1 MTTTA
6 NNPPRK
12 KIVVVTGKR
21 AARENIIGWLFVLPA
36 VAIILIFGLFPIGY
50 STYMSLFSWRV
61 AKGPFIGLGNY
72 QKLIGDWLGLA
83 VFIVGLVMLFGAYLI
98 WENATKE
105 VNQKKKNLKYAS
117 ALVLIAGG
125 ALFSVGWNLMYKLGD
140 KDFLNSLIVTFF
152 YAVFSV
158 PLQLLLGMIL
168 AFLLFQNIRGK
179 DAFRIIYFLP
189 YVTPVVTTAVVFRTI
204 FNMRES
210 SLANIFL
217 SWFGAGPWKWLFEPK
232 SVLEVMFGIKTVGM
246 STGPSLALISI
257 IIFGVWT
264 FVGYNVVIFLAG
276 LGGISKELYEAAEI
290 DGASKWDLF
299 KRITMPL
306 LSPVTFYLLLYS
318 FIGTFKAFNH
328 IYVMSTPNAQ
338 KTVVTTAVNV
348 FNTFYVQNN
357 FGYSASQAIL
367 LFLIILGLTV
377 AQNKIFGEKVFYG

>member
-1 MTTTA
+1 MTSVTDKVQ
-6 NNPPRK
+6 PK
-12 KIVVVTGKR
+12 KQISVPSRR
-21 AARENIIGWLFVLPA
+21 AGSENLIGWIFVIPA
-36 VAIILIFGLFPIGY
+36 VLIIFIFGLFPIGY
-50 STYMSLFSWRV
+50 SMYMSLFSWRV
-61 AKGPFIGLGNY
+61 AKGSFVGLGNY
-72 QKLIGDWLGLA
+72 TKLIGDWWGLA
-83 VFIVGLVMLFGAYLI
+83 VFILGLGLIFGAYLF

-105 VNQKKKNLKYAS
+105 LDSKKKTWKMIS
-117 ALVLIAGG
+117 ALVLLAGG
-125 ALFSVGWNLMYKLGD
+125 AMLAVGWNLMNRLGD
-140 KDFLNSLIVTFF
+140 KEFLDSLIVTFF
-152 YAVFSV
+152 YALFSV
-158 PLQLLLGMIL
+158 PTQLILGMIL
-168 AFLLFQNIRGK
+168 AFMLFQNIKGK

-204 FNMRES
+204 FNSRDS
-210 SLANIFL
+210 SLANIVL
-217 SWFGAGPWKWLFEPK
+217 SWFNAGPWKWLFEPK

-257 IIFGVWT
+257 IIFGVWS

-290 DGASKWDLF
+290 DGASKWNLF
-299 KRITMPL
+299 RNITIPL

-338 KTVVTTAVNV
+338 KTVVTTAVKV